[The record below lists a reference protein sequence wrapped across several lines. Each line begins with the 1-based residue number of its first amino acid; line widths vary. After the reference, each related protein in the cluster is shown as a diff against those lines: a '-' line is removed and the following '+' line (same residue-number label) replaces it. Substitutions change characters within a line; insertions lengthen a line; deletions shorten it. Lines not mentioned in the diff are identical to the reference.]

1 MQWEVVLTGIW
12 FLLGALRRAC
22 DFVIE
27 SVEARLNES
36 FDAESRLP
44 EGETEEFVDAMG
56 DSPGEF
62 KTEAVASQVLYP
74 EHESCST
81 DFLNTHKSGTGKYM
95 RLDKDIAQECI

>member
-27 SVEARLNES
+27 SVEAHLKES

-62 KTEAVASQVLYP
+62 KTEVVASQVLYP

-81 DFLNTHKSGTGKYM
+81 DFLKSGIGKYM

>member
-62 KTEAVASQVLYP
+62 KTEAARVKFFILSMNRVQQIFSTLTSQ
-74 EHESCST
+74 
-81 DFLNTHKSGTGKYM
+81 
-95 RLDKDIAQECI
+95 AQENICG